1 MIAFQSKLSD
11 RWSEGLTPAGVLD
24 MALRGTEEQWWELYH
39 AARRDA
45 VLRAQLTEMLKR
57 ADPDLNGG
65 RRLWIA
71 LLRRMVT
78 EQA

>member
-1 MIAFQSKLSD
+1 MFAFQSKLSD
-11 RWSEGLTPAGVLD
+11 RWSERLTPAGVLD

-45 VLRAQLTEMLKR
+45 ALRDQLAEMLNH
-57 ADPDLNGG
+57 ADPDLSGG

-71 LLRRMVT
+71 LLHRMAT
-78 EQA
+78 EQS